1 MGKISEDCQQSQ
13 CTGRLLVL
21 ICLGR
26 CICKGQSMILES
38 SRYQLNS
45 STCLLLQGL
54 GEAHP
59 VPAQREWNWLH
70 PAILEATQK
79 LPTIALSFDMVFK

>member
-1 MGKISEDCQQSQ
+1 
-13 CTGRLLVL
+13 
-21 ICLGR
+21 
-26 CICKGQSMILES
+26 MILES